1 LEFDSRNLKLRIK
14 VEHNVIRKTQSLNY
28 NSKKG
33 MQSKLNITEFREKLK
48 SSTKIGH
55 PQLKINTPLNL
66 FFFDSS
72 KSFYGRYDDT
82 TFYLTLNYRIT
93 RSSYLIKGNYKFVNK
108 KLQIQYEIFPKF
120 KYQKYF
126 LLLWLACGIGMII
139 YINLTFSNKNNVMI
153 PNLFLLLMLIFGS
166 LNYKFSKR
174 IIEKK
179 FRKTFEIYT

>member
-1 LEFDSRNLKLRIK
+1 
-14 VEHNVIRKTQSLNY
+14 
-28 NSKKG
+28 

-48 SSTKIGH
+48 NSTKIGH
-55 PQLKINTPLNL
+55 PQIKTNTPLNL

-72 KSFYGRYDDT
+72 KSFYGRYNDS
-82 TFYLTLNYRIT
+82 TFYLTLNLRIT
-93 RSSYLIKGNYKFVNK
+93 HSSYLIKGNYKFVNK

-126 LLLWLACGIGMII
+126 LLLWLVCGIGMIV
-139 YINLTFSNKNNVMI
+139 YINLTFGNKNNVMI
-153 PNLFLLLMLIFGS
+153 SNLFLLLMLTFGS

-174 IIEKK
+174 IIEQK

>member
-1 LEFDSRNLKLRIK
+1 
-14 VEHNVIRKTQSLNY
+14 
-28 NSKKG
+28 

-82 TFYLTLNYRIT
+82 TFYITLNYRIT
-93 RSSYLIKGNYKFVNK
+93 HSSYVIKGNYKLFNK
-108 KLQIQYEIFPKF
+108 KLQIQYEIIPKF

-126 LLLWLACGIGMII
+126 ILLWLACGIGMLFF
-139 YINLTFSNKNNVMI
+139 INFKFGNKNDIMI
-153 PNLFLLLMLIFGS
+153 PNLFLLLMLICGS
-166 LNYKFSKR
+166 IHYKLSK
-174 IIEKK
+174 ITIENK
-179 FRKTFEIYT
+179 FRKTFEIYV